1 MSEEN
6 KKKTQAWD
14 PQRVWALLKRVWAVL
29 FAAFKVAAGAVAT
42 VLLICVV
49 CGFVFVGMLANY
61 LQEDIMPSASME
73 LGGYDMDLTSTMYYV
88 NADGQIEVLQELYAT
103 TDRKIA
109 TYEEIPEALIHA
121 AVAIEDKRFFEH
133 QGVDWFTTIKAV
145 AGMFFSDDTVGG
157 SSITQ
162 QLIKNQTGED
172 SVTVQRKVLE
182 FFRATYVEKRYDKD
196 VIITEYLNWIY
207 LGQNCSGVK
216 SAAEA
221 YFGKELQ
228 MLTIA
233 ECASLI
239 SITNNP
245 SMFDPYSE
253 REFEYAGEMMN
264 GKQRN
269 RYRQVLVL
277 NEMLSQGWISQE
289 EYDEAYAQELVFKSG
304 IDEQDRWEVCENSEC
319 NYENIVSTFI
329 KDGDAYY
336 CPKCGAQVDVAGDAS
351 QEVYSWFVDTVLED
365 VAMALA
371 EKDEVEWND
380 STEEY
385 YKTLI
390 GKRGYHIY
398 TTLDMEVQNAVD
410 KIYTDLDEIP
420 DTWSAQQLE
429 SGIVVV
435 DNSTGDI
442 VAMAGGVGEKTV
454 FDAYS
459 IATDSKLQSG
469 SSFKPISVYA
479 PAFES
484 GTITPATV
492 VKDMPFFYD
501 EEGDNWPKND
511 NKLYSYSRTIF
522 SAIEDSV
529 NAAATNTL
537 ALIGVSYGYKYA
549 KEMFGMSTL
558 TDSYVNSDG
567 TIATD
572 RDYAPLALG
581 AQTTGITVRD
591 MTNAFA
597 TFANNGTFRYGRT
610 FTKVYDTEGN
620 LILDNTQESREII
633 SEKTVNYM
641 NYCLTNAVNYGTG
654 TRAKISGTVVA
665 GKTGSTSS
673 FRDRWFCGYTEY
685 YTAAVWCGYR
695 SPEVI
700 NPVGGNYN
708 VAAELWRK
716 VMEPLHKGKQS
727 VALYDSD
734 GMVDVTVCLDSG
746 KVATDACLNDVR
758 GISRVQ
764 TVKVYEEDLP
774 TEVCDKHVLVDYCA
788 SGNGVAN
795 EYCTHLSEA
804 GASVTLKKSALVKMT
819 QDELQEILAASKV
832 GLSASDFVRD
842 DYVYLVD
849 STGAAANFKGFYNNI
864 NASVLEPYKVCT
876 QHTKRDLDSYLAA
889 HPEAN
894 TPTTAPTTE

>member
-1 MSEEN
+1 MAENN
-6 KKKTQAWD
+6 KKNTHMWE
-14 PQRVWALLKRVWAVL
+14 PQQVLLLLKKIWAVL
-29 FAAFKVAAGAVAT
+29 FAMFKVAAGAAAT
-42 VLLICVV
+42 VLLIGIV
-49 CGFVFVGMLANY
+49 CGFVFVGMLADY
-61 LQEDIMPSASME
+61 LQEDIMPSAHME
-73 LGGYDMDLTSTMYYV
+73 LGGYDMDLTSTVYHV
-88 NADGQIEVLQELYAT
+88 NEDGQIEVLQELYAT
-103 TDRKIA
+103 TDRKLA
-109 TYEEIPEALIHA
+109 TYDEIPEALIHA

-145 AGMFFSDDTVGG
+145 AGMFFSNDTVGG

-182 FFRATYVEKRYDKD
+182 FFRATYVEKRYNKNI
-196 VIITEYLNWIY
+196 IITEYLNWIY

-228 MLTIA
+228 MLTVA

-245 SMFDPYSE
+245 SLFDPYSKN
-253 REFEYAGEMMN
+253 EFMYAGKLMN
-264 GKQRN
+264 GQQRN
-269 RYRQVLVL
+269 RYRQELVL
-277 NEMLSQGWISQE
+277 KEMLNQGWITQE
-289 EYDEAYAQELVFKSG
+289 VYDEAYAQELVFKSG
-304 IDEQDRWEVCENSEC
+304 IADEDRWETCDNQEC
-319 NYENIVSTFI
+319 DYENIVSTFV
-329 KDGDAYY
+329 KDGEVYY
-336 CPKCGAQVDVAGDAS
+336 CPKCSSRVEVAGDAS
-351 QEVYSWFVDTVLED
+351 QAVYSWFVDTVLED
-365 VAMALA
+365 VAKALA
-371 EKDEVEWND
+371 AKDEVEWNED
-380 STEEY
+380 TEEY
-385 YKTLI
+385 YKILI

-398 TTLDMEVQNAVD
+398 TTLDMKVQNAVD
-410 KIYTDLDEIP
+410 RIYTNLKEIP
-420 DTWSAQQLE
+420 ATWSAQQLE
-429 SGIVVV
+429 SGIVVI
-435 DNSTGDI
+435 DNRTGDI

-454 FDAYS
+454 FDAHS
-459 IATDSKLQSG
+459 IATDAKLQSG
-469 SSFKPISVYA
+469 SSFKPIAIYA

-492 VKDMPFFYD
+492 VKDLPFLYD
-501 EEGDNWPKND
+501 EEGDSWPKND
-511 NKLYSYSRTIF
+511 NKLYSYRRTIY

-537 ALIGVSYGYKYA
+537 SLIGVSYGYKYA

-567 TIATD
+567 TISTD

-591 MTNAFA
+591 MTNAYA

-620 LILDNTQESREII
+620 LVLDNEQETRDII

-641 NYCLTNAVNYGTG
+641 NYCLTNAVNNGTG

-673 FRDRWFCGYTEY
+673 FRDRWFCGYTQY

-716 VMEPLHKGKQS
+716 VMEPLHTGKPW
-727 VALYDSD
+727 AELYDSSD
-734 GMVDVTVCLDSG
+734 MVDVTVCLDSG
-746 KVATDACLNDVR
+746 KLATEACLNDVR
-758 GISRVQ
+758 GISRTQ
-764 TVKVYEEDLP
+764 TVKVYEEDIP
-774 TEVCDKHVLVDYCA
+774 VESCTKHVMVDYCV

-795 EYCTHLSEA
+795 EYCKLLSNA
-804 GASVTLKKSALVKMT
+804 GASVTLKSSALLKIT
-819 QDELQEILAASKV
+819 QDEMQEILAATKV
-832 GLSASDFVRD
+832 GLSSSNYVRN

-849 STGAAANFKGFYNNI
+849 SSGAAVTFKGFYNNA
-864 NASVLEPYKVCT
+864 NHSVLEPYIVCT
-876 QHTKRDLDSYLAA
+876 QHTRHQWDSYAAA
-889 HPEAN
+889 HPNA
-894 TPTTAPTTE
+894 AG